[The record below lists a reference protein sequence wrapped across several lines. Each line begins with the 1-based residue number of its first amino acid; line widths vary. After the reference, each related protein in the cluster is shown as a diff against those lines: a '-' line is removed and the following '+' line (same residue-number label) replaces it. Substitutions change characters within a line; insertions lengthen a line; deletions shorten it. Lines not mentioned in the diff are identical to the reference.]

1 VSPTPSQDPARAAL
15 TAMDA
20 AINAARGGSDGLK
33 GKDAN
38 DLERRTADIRQALDD
53 GDRAEALDLARK
65 LDHRVAD
72 LADHLGKDQASR
84 LRTASRDLV
93 RALGG

>member
-1 VSPTPSQDPARAAL
+1 
-15 TAMDA
+15 MDA
-20 AINAARGGSDGLK
+20 AIAAARGGPDGLK

-38 DLERRTADIRQALDD
+38 DLENRTAEIRRALDS
-53 GDRAEALDLARK
+53 GDERAALDLARK

-72 LADHLGKDQASR
+72 LAKNLGADQAAR
-84 LRTASRDLV
+84 LRSASQDLV

>member
-1 VSPTPSQDPARAAL
+1 
-15 TAMDA
+15 MDA
-20 AINAARGGSDGLK
+20 AISAARGGPDGLK

-38 DLERRTADIRQALDD
+38 DLESRVADIRQALDG
-53 GDRAEALDLARK
+53 GDRAAALELARK
-65 LDHRVAD
+65 LDRRVAD
-72 LADHLGKDQASR
+72 LADHLGNDQAAR

>member
-1 VSPTPSQDPARAAL
+1 
-15 TAMDA
+15 MDD
-20 AINAARGGSDGLK
+20 AISAARGGPDGLK

-38 DLERRTADIRQALDD
+38 DLEQRTAAIRRALDG
-53 GDRAEALDLARK
+53 GDRRAALDLARK

-72 LADHLGKDQASR
+72 VAEHLGEDQAGR